1 MLVILT
7 MLAAS
12 SMFAAFIKSKPQGR
26 QTALGRIKS
35 YRHDYRLMIYLM
47 FVARINVI
55 STHIN
60 SISCSI
66 LFTIWLVRMILDE
79 GLPYPV
85 VVLAHYWQR

>member
-7 MLAAS
+7 ELTAS
-12 SMFAAFIKSKPQGR
+12 CLFAAFIKSKPLGR
-26 QTALGRIKS
+26 KTALGKS
-35 YRHDYRLMIYLM
+35 DFNHSCAFHWMIA
-47 FVARINVI
+47 ARINVI
-55 STHIN
+55 STHTN

-66 LFTIWLVRMILDE
+66 LFTFWLVRMILDE

>member
-1 MLVILT
+1 
-7 MLAAS
+7 
-12 SMFAAFIKSKPQGR
+12 MFA
-26 QTALGRIKS
+26 
-35 YRHDYRLMIYLM
+35 
-47 FVARINVI
+47 ARINVI